1 MTEYEKQKKEED
13 KKSQLEILSQKQPHP
28 KPKISLGSLSKTQSD
43 QKLSHETRSDLK
55 ARL

>member
-13 KKSQLEILSQKQPHP
+13 T
-28 KPKISLGSLSKTQSD
+28 KIPVANT
-43 QKLSHETRSDLK
+43 KLSHETRSDLK